1 MYIRI
6 GNKSVSLDELCCIL
20 GVQTSDSIEVVIHNG
35 KGQSMTTTVSDN
47 KEFPAVDI
55 HGQSNGDIYGLAR
68 LELPNR
74 DFPEDFT
81 VRLYGGNENYEA
93 GDWVALMKSNAF
105 GKSVTGKPFSA
116 DDELTKIIYF
126 DEELAAAKGL
136 HDYGL
141 SVPYDRLPEHTEDV
155 ED

>member
-1 MYIRI
+1 
-6 GNKSVSLDELCCIL
+6 
-20 GVQTSDSIEVVIHNG
+20 
-35 KGQSMTTTVSDN
+35 
-47 KEFPAVDI
+47 
-55 HGQSNGDIYGLAR
+55 
-68 LELPNR
+68 
-74 DFPEDFT
+74 
-81 VRLYGGNENYEA
+81 
-93 GDWVALMKSNAF
+93 MKSNAF

-141 SVPYDRLPEHTEDV
+141 SVPYDRLTEHTEDV